1 MSPCEGRGKKGRERV
16 NRKEEKETAR
26 NSHLRANLSSRSSR
40 SSRISTLSSF
50 LSFFPALLFFTLFF
64 LVPIFAIARV
74 SFTPGLLSRGVDPLT
89 VLSAPANLRVLGWSL
104 YQATLSTALTLLVGL
119 PAAWAF
125 ARFRFAAQ
133 PLWRALATAPFVLPT
148 VVVAAAFIALLGPA
162 LIGTLG
168 AILLAH
174 VFYNVSVVIRVV
186 GAWWSS
192 VDPQIEEAALVDG
205 ADAWA
210 RLRWVT
216 LPLALPSIVAAAA
229 LIFLF
234 TFSSFG
240 VVLMLGGMQHATLEV
255 SIYRQT
261 AQLLRLDVA
270 ASLALLQMLVTLL
283 LGALS
288 THLQNDALQEN
299 SGLDLRRAPR
309 RPAEYALTFAVRA
322 GITLLIGLPLT
333 ALVHRSL
340 AADGDPLRYYA
351 ALSANVRGSFF
362 FVPPSQA
369 VLNSLAFAAATMLLV
384 AALGLPLAYA
394 LARRSHTS
402 RIGEV
407 LLLLPVGTSAITLGL
422 GFFVAFDRPPLDL
435 RASPLLLPIAH
446 TMIAL
451 PFFVRT
457 LLPALRAF
465 DVSLREAAAVE
476 GASAWRIFCSID
488 MPLLA
493 PTLAAAA
500 VFAFSISL
508 GEFGAALL
516 LARPEFPTVPIAIF
530 RYLGQPGALNYGQAM
545 AMSTLLM
552 LLTMAGALFIERLD
566 SRR

>member
-1 MSPCEGRGKKGRERV
+1 M
-16 NRKEEKETAR
+16 
-26 NSHLRANLSSRSSR
+26 
-40 SSRISTLSSF
+40 
-50 LSFFPALLFFTLFF
+50 
-64 LVPIFAIARV
+64 
-74 SFTPGLLSRGVDPLT
+74 
-89 VLSAPANLRVLGWSL
+89 LSAPANLRVLGWSL